1 MRHLWLPVGVIFLL
15 AIITLWTGFHWT
27 VTKVPNL
34 VDLTSTDA
42 VQELSDRFEGVTTLA
57 GIGQRFSAPFIFA
70 HNIRAIIL
78 ILLAGLVS
86 FSVLGVLV
94 YIVNLSTV
102 GALLGVFQLLGYSPV
117 TLAVY
122 GLLPHG
128 IFEVPALILASAAML
143 RIGVGLV
150 TPQVGRS
157 MGEVVLELLADWA
170 KIVVG
175 LAVPMLLIA
184 ALIET
189 YVTPVLLA
197 SAF

>member
-1 MRHLWLPVGVIFLL
+1 M
-15 AIITLWTGFHWT
+15 TT
-27 VTKVPNL
+27 VPEL
-34 VDLTSTDA
+34 IDLTSPDA
-42 VQELSDRFEGVTTLA
+42 VQELSNRFEQTTTLV
-57 GIGQRFSAPFIFA
+57 GFGERFSAPFIFS
-70 HNIRAIIL
+70 HNVRAVGM

-94 YIVNLSTV
+94 YIVNLSSV

-128 IFEVPALILASAAML
+128 ILEIPALILASAAML
-143 RIGVGLV
+143 RIGVVLV

-157 MGEVVLELLADWA
+157 MGEVVIELLADWT
-170 KIVVG
+170 KIALGVVM
-175 LAVPMLLIA
+175 PMLLIA
-184 ALIET
+184 SLIET
-189 YVTPVLLA
+189 YVTPVVLA